1 MDKGIFCSFSIES
14 WLEEDMEGAADK
26 DQLLHRYFEA
36 VNDLYPPWRGEDVLV
51 KVARVV
57 DLKSKIH
64 QLDPS
69 WKLLDSDNGRVAK
82 ILMYLDQMDVDA
94 KHSYNHSLGL
104 KVCEELRSISPWRL
118 DKEVVQNFNSE
129 RKQEPEK
136 KQDLNLPQIAVHFQV
151 TLGVEKKNDEAPD
164 SLEEEEEDEEDEK
177 EKKKGAEKAFSFPFV
192 FVKDLK

>member
-1 MDKGIFCSFSIES
+1 VDKGILCSFSIES
-14 WLEEDMEGAADK
+14 WLEKDMEADK

-36 VNDLYPPWRGEDVLV
+36 VNDLYPPWRSEDILV

-69 WKLLDSDNGRVAK
+69 WKLLDSVNGSVAK
-82 ILMYLDQMDVDA
+82 ILMYLDKMDVDA
-94 KHSYNHSLGL
+94 SWAFNHSLGL
-104 KVCEELRSISPWRL
+104 KVCEELRSISPWHL

-136 KQDLNLPQIAVHFQV
+136 KQDLNLPQIAVHVQV
-151 TLGVEKKNDEAPD
+151 TLDVEKKNDEAPD
-164 SLEEEEEDEEDEK
+164 SLEEGEEEEEEG
-177 EKKKGAEKAFSFPFV
+177 EKKKNGAEKAFSFPFV

>member
-1 MDKGIFCSFSIES
+1 
-14 WLEEDMEGAADK
+14 MEGAADK

-69 WKLLDSDNGRVAK
+69 WKLLDSVNGRVAK
-82 ILMYLDQMDVDA
+82 ILMYLDKMDVDA
-94 KHSYNHSLGL
+94 SWAFNHSLGL
-104 KVCEELRSISPWRL
+104 KVCEELRSISPWHL

-129 RKQEPEK
+129 RKAEPEK
-136 KQDLNLPQIAVHFQV
+136 KQDLKRNLPQIAVHVQM
-151 TLGVEKKNDEAPD
+151 TLDVKKKNDEAPG
-164 SLEEEEEDEEDEK
+164 SLEEEE

>member
-1 MDKGIFCSFSIES
+1 MPSFSIES

-26 DQLLHRYFEA
+26 EHLLHRYFEA
-36 VNDLYPPWRGEDVLV
+36 VNNLYPPWRGEDVLV

-57 DLKSKIH
+57 YLKSKIH

-69 WKLLDSDNGRVAK
+69 WKLLDSDHGHVAK

-104 KVCEELRSISPWRL
+104 KVCEELRSLSPWRL

-129 RKQEPEK
+129 RKREPEK
-136 KQDLNLPQIAVHFQV
+136 KQDLNLPQIAMHFQV

-177 EKKKGAEKAFSFPFV
+177 KKKKGAEKAFSFPFV

>member
-1 MDKGIFCSFSIES
+1 VDKGIFCSFSIKS
-14 WLEEDMEGAADK
+14 WLEEDMEGANK

-36 VNDLYPPWRGEDVLV
+36 VNDLYPPWRGEDILV

-69 WKLLDSDNGRVAK
+69 WKLLDSDNGHVFK
-82 ILMYLDQMDVDA
+82 ILMYLDKMDVDA
-94 KHSYNHSLGL
+94 SWAYNHSLGL
-104 KVCEELRSISPWRL
+104 KVCEELRSISPWHL

-164 SLEEEEEDEEDEK
+164 SLEEEEEDEE
-177 EKKKGAEKAFSFPFV
+177 KKKGDEKAFSFPFV
-192 FVKDLK
+192 LVKDLK

>member
-1 MDKGIFCSFSIES
+1 VDKGILCSFSIES
-14 WLEEDMEGAADK
+14 WLEKDMEGAADK

-36 VNDLYPPWRGEDVLV
+36 VNNLYPPWRGEDVLV

-57 DLKSKIH
+57 NLKSKIH

-118 DKEVVQNFNSE
+118 DKEAVQNFNSE

-136 KQDLNLPQIAVHFQV
+136 KPDLNLPQIAVHFQV

-177 EKKKGAEKAFSFPFV
+177 KKKNGAEKAFSFPFV

>member
-1 MDKGIFCSFSIES
+1 VDKGIFCSFSIES

-57 DLKSKIH
+57 DLKSKIN

-82 ILMYLDQMDVDA
+82 ILMYLDKMDVDA
-94 KHSYNHSLGL
+94 SWAFNHSLGL

-118 DKEVVQNFNSE
+118 DKEAVQNFNSE

-136 KQDLNLPQIAVHFQV
+136 KPDLNLPQIAVHFQV

-177 EKKKGAEKAFSFPFV
+177 KKKNGAEKAFSFPFV

>member
-1 MDKGIFCSFSIES
+1 M
-14 WLEEDMEGAADK
+14 

-36 VNDLYPPWRGEDVLV
+36 VNNLYPPWRGEDVLV

-57 DLKSKIH
+57 NLKSKIH

-94 KHSYNHSLGL
+94 KHSFNHSLGL

-118 DKEVVQNFNSE
+118 DKEVVRNFNSE

-177 EKKKGAEKAFSFPFV
+177 KKKNGAEKAFSFPFV

>member
-1 MDKGIFCSFSIES
+1 
-14 WLEEDMEGAADK
+14 MEGAADK

-69 WKLLDSDNGRVAK
+69 WKLLDSVNGRVAK

-94 KHSYNHSLGL
+94 RWAFNHSLGL

-118 DKEVVQNFNSE
+118 DKEVLRNFNSE

-136 KQDLNLPQIAVHFQV
+136 KQDLNLPQIAVHVQV
-151 TLGVEKKNDEAPD
+151 TLDVEKKNDEAPD
-164 SLEEEEEDEEDEK
+164 SLEEEEEEEGEE
-177 EKKKGAEKAFSFPFV
+177 EKKKNGAEKAFSFPFV

>member
-1 MDKGIFCSFSIES
+1 M
-14 WLEEDMEGAADK
+14 

-36 VNDLYPPWRGEDVLV
+36 VNNLYPPWRGEDVLV

-57 DLKSKIH
+57 YLKSKIN

-69 WKLLDSDNGRVAK
+69 WKLLNSDNGRVAK

-118 DKEVVQNFNSE
+118 DKEVVRNFNSE

-136 KQDLNLPQIAVHFQV
+136 KQDLNLPRIAVHVQV
-151 TLGVEKKNDEAPD
+151 TLDVEKKNDEAPD
-164 SLEEEEEDEEDEK
+164 SLEEEEEEEDEK
-177 EKKKGAEKAFSFPFV
+177 KKKKNGAEKAFSFPFV
-192 FVKDLK
+192 FVKDLQ

>member
-1 MDKGIFCSFSIES
+1 VDKGILCSFSIES
-14 WLEEDMEGAADK
+14 WLEKDMEGAADK

-36 VNDLYPPWRGEDVLV
+36 VNNLYPPWRGEDVLV

-57 DLKSKIH
+57 NLKSKIH

-118 DKEVVQNFNSE
+118 DKEAVQNFNSE

-136 KQDLNLPQIAVHFQV
+136 KPDLNLPQIAVHFQV

-164 SLEEEEEDEEDEK
+164 SLEEEEEEEEEDEK
-177 EKKKGAEKAFSFPFV
+177 KKNGAEKAFSFPFV